1 VGENVE
7 SLTNKLTDV
16 VSREVKQFELFLKL
30 LIDQQNY
37 LVANDLENMN
47 RVIKEQEKAIS
58 VTRELERN
66 RMRVIAELS
75 EQIDDDPNNMTLSR
89 VTKSLAQPQALKLE
103 KMQKALTDLHAKIN
117 KVKSKNEFLI
127 KKSMEYIEGTV
138 QLLASSSKEA
148 PTYGDGNSR
157 KQKSPSIAVNRT
169 A

>member
-1 VGENVE
+1 VGETVE
-7 SLTNKLTDV
+7 SLTNKLTDI

-37 LVANDLENMN
+37 LVANDLENLN
-47 RVIKEQEKAIS
+47 RVIKEQERAIL

-103 KMQKALTDLHAKIN
+103 KMQKALTGLHAKIN

-138 QLLASSSKEA
+138 RLLASSNNEA
-148 PTYGDGNSR
+148 PTYGDGNS
-157 KQKSPSIAVNRT
+157 KEQKSPSIAVNRT

>member
-1 VGENVE
+1 MGEPVE
-7 SLTNKLTDV
+7 SLTNKLTDI

-37 LVANDLENMN
+37 LVANDLENLN
-47 RVIKEQEKAIS
+47 RVIKEQETAIL
-58 VTRELERN
+58 VTRELEKN

-103 KMQKALTDLHAKIN
+103 KMQRALTDLHAKIN

-138 QLLASSSKEA
+138 RLLASGNNEI

-157 KQKSPSIAVNRT
+157 EQKSPSIAVNRT

>member
-1 VGENVE
+1 ME
-7 SLTNKLTDV
+7 SLTNKLTDI

-30 LIDQQNY
+30 LTDQQDF
-37 LVANDLENMN
+37 LVANDLENLN
-47 RVIKEQEKAIS
+47 RVIKEQEEAIV

-66 RMRVIAELS
+66 RMRVIAEIS
-75 EQIDDDPNNMTLSR
+75 ERIDDDPNNMTLSR

-103 KMQKALTDLHAKIN
+103 KMQKALTGLYAKIN

-138 QLLASSSKEA
+138 RLLASSSEET
-148 PTYGDGNSR
+148 PTYGDGNS
-157 KQKSPSIAVNRT
+157 KKPKSPSIAVNRT

>member
-1 VGENVE
+1 VE
-7 SLTNKLTDV
+7 SLTNKLTDI

-37 LVANDLENMN
+37 LVANDLENLN
-47 RVIKEQEKAIS
+47 RVIKEQEKAIV

-66 RMRVIAELS
+66 RMRVIAEMS
-75 EQIDDDPNNMTLSR
+75 ETSDDDPNNMTLSR
-89 VTKSLAQPQALKLE
+89 ITRSLAEPQAQKLE
-103 KMQKALTDLHAKIN
+103 SMQKALTDLHTKIN

-138 QLLASSSKEA
+138 RLLASSGTEV
-148 PTYGDGNSR
+148 PTYGDRNT
-157 KQKSPSIAVNRT
+157 KEQKSPSIAVNRT

>member
-1 VGENVE
+1 VGDNVE
-7 SLTNKLTDV
+7 SLTNKLTDI

-37 LVANDLENMN
+37 LVANDLENLN
-47 RVIKEQEKAIS
+47 RVIKEQEQAILI
-58 VTRELERN
+58 TRELEKN
-66 RMRVIAELS
+66 RMRIIAELS

-103 KMQKALTDLHAKIN
+103 KMQRALTDLHAKIS

-138 QLLASSSKEA
+138 RLLASSNNEA
-148 PTYGDGNSR
+148 PTYGDGNS
-157 KQKSPSIAVNRT
+157 KEQKSPSVAVNRT